1 MRGWSTSDGLF
12 LLEEAPG
19 RFLLVDSDGRVRA
32 VYASGSGAEYEDMYT
47 TSYTL
52 EDGELREVFTME
64 SDSGRKR
71 VEREVVLRGLT
82 PAAVEHVEARVKAE
96 LEARAVA
103 ARERA
108 RAEGA
113 RLDAFAAALPERG
126 GRFVFRYEGR
136 TIVISGPDG
145 RELWREVDAPCR
157 GNHRFEQLRRILKKR
172 YGARFEFATDL
183 PDADSQML
191 FNPE

>member
-1 MRGWSTSDGLF
+1 VRGWSTSDGLF

-19 RFLLVDSDGRVRA
+19 RFLLAGPDGRVRA
-32 VYASGSGAEYEDMYT
+32 VYASGAGAEYEDMYS

-52 EDGELREVFTME
+52 EDGELRKVFTME

-96 LEARAVA
+96 LEAQAVA
-103 ARERA
+103 AQERERA
-108 RAEGA
+108 KRA
-113 RLDAFAAALPERG
+113 RLEAFAAALPERG
-126 GRFVFRYEGR
+126 GRFVFRYEGS

-145 RELWREVDAPCR
+145 RELWREVDAPCH
-157 GNHRFEQLRRILKKR
+157 GKHRFEQLRRILKKR
-172 YGARFEFATDL
+172 YGRSFTFTADL
-183 PDADSQML
+183 PDTDSRML